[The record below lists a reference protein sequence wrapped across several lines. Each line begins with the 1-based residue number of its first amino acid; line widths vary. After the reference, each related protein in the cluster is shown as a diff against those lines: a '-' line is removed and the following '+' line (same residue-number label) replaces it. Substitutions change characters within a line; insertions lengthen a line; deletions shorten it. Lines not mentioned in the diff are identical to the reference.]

1 MKQHTPRRT
10 ELINEKNSKTRYLGQ
25 ESVGGGKKFTEDVE
39 LRVAKLKR
47 LQCRIYLPGW
57 ENEHAYNSR
66 RSHDEWREKVQ
77 ALLHIYIFRL

>member
-47 LQCRIYLPGW
+47 LQCRIYLPG
-57 ENEHAYNSR
+57 
-66 RSHDEWREKVQ
+66 
-77 ALLHIYIFRL
+77 